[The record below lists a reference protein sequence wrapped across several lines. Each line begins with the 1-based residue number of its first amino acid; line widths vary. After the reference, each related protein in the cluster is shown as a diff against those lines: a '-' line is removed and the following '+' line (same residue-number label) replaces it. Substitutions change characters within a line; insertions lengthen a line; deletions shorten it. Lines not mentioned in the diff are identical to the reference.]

1 MFQLGHNGAITMDD
15 TFGTN
20 DVKYYFF
27 TLMPFETTKSFKVWG
42 EEKVMETF
50 DTFNPNDA
58 WTKYFWAYYCQL
70 GKQLANSKPFANIL
84 GFVNVIYE
92 LFKFFTPIKTNPWP
106 SYAMRMSM

>member
-1 MFQLGHNGAITMDD
+1 MDD

-27 TLMPFETTKSFKVWG
+27 TLMPFETTKSFKTWG

-58 WTKYFWAYYCQL
+58 WTK
-70 GKQLANSKPFANIL
+70 
-84 GFVNVIYE
+84 
-92 LFKFFTPIKTNPWP
+92 
-106 SYAMRMSM
+106 